1 MGSLAPGVSRKRH
14 YSAFALHRI
23 YHDVRYCCPLTT
35 RPSIHQMPALL
46 EKVTTP
52 VRSFQLVAND
62 VRQGRLSG
70 LPRLVYAAA
79 QLRNLAPEIM
89 HGQIG

>member
-1 MGSLAPGVSRKRH
+1 
-14 YSAFALHRI
+14 
-23 YHDVRYCCPLTT
+23 
-35 RPSIHQMPALL
+35 MPALL